1 MNMNKKKYIKPAT
14 EEMLLEV
21 AQMIA
26 TSVPLDGDKPADGD
40 SEVLAD
46 EREDGIVEEGVW
58 GNLW

>member
-14 EEMLLEV
+14 EVVLLEM

-26 TSVPLDGDKPADGD
+26 TSVPLGGDRPADGSSD
-40 SEVLAD
+40 VLAD
-46 EREDGIVEEGVW
+46 EREDVPEDVW